1 MVPTSIATVMYLMT
15 VLFACVLGIGVG
27 GPHVLDPTATLGSE
41 NGGNRQPTRFDRPGH
56 LGARGIGARQ
66 RPWRSRV
73 PSGVG
78 SNSFGSQYRGEAT
91 RAPRASFLGERV

>member
-66 RPWRSRV
+66 RPWRLESRV
-73 PSGVG
+73 ALVL
-78 SNSFGSQYRGEAT
+78 T
-91 RAPRASFLGERV
+91 ASAASIVVRQLVRLALRS